1 MDEIM
6 FNVNKEIISFNE
18 IPAIAEKS
26 SKSVLLVRHSYRE
39 SLQNGNLDP
48 GLTGEGWDYAVSCGR
63 FLKGLKD
70 VCFGASPR
78 KRTFQTVQ
86 ALIEGG
92 ELGPKES
99 FIEAY
104 PRLHDTSLFSP
115 PEMLGV
121 TVADNTLVPLL
132 LKYYATGSAPSMIDL
147 KDYASG
153 LADFLTQTEFEKK
166 NVILASHDIVL
177 IAFLTYFKVYTF
189 REDDWFGYVQGAL
202 LSSDSAGQWTI
213 AYAVPDKE
221 NRKECKLFV

>member
-1 MDEIM
+1 ML
-6 FNVNKEIISFNE
+6 NVNKKIISFNE
-18 IPAIAEKS
+18 IPELAEKA

-39 SLQNGNLDP
+39 SLQGGNLDP
-48 GLTGEGWDYAVSCGR
+48 GLTREGWDYAVECGR

-99 FIEAY
+99 TIVPC

-121 TVADNTLVPLL
+121 TVADNTLVSLL
-132 LKYYATGSAPSMIDL
+132 RKYYATGSAPSMIDL

-177 IAFLTYFKVYTF
+177 IALLTYFKVYAF
-189 REDDWFGYVQGAL
+189 REDDWFGYVQGAFL
-202 LSSDSAGQWTI
+202 FSDSAGQWTI

>member
-1 MDEIM
+1 M
-6 FNVNKEIISFNE
+6 FNVNKKIISFNE
-18 IPAIAEKS
+18 IPALAEKA

-39 SLQNGNLDP
+39 SLQGGNLDP
-48 GLTGEGWDYAVSCGR
+48 GLTEEGWEYAVACGR
-63 FLKGLKD
+63 FLKGLKE

-92 ELGPKES
+92 ELGPGDS
-99 FIEAY
+99 FIEAC

-132 LKYYATGSAPSMIDL
+132 RKYYATGSAPSMIDL
-147 KDYASG
+147 KDY
-153 LADFLTQTEFEKK
+153 LTQTEFEKK

-177 IAFLTYFKVYTF
+177 IALLTYFKVYPF
-189 REDDWFGYVQGAL
+189 REDDWFGYVQGAFL
-202 LSSDSAGQWTI
+202 FADSTGQWTI